1 MQKSSQ
7 ASRPVVQIHPAY
19 PAFFIIGKKGAGKS
33 ALLERMLEVYYR
45 ESYQIMDMNC
55 AADLES
61 LQWVVPGNDGVA
73 YPILVILPL
82 TTQLKIMSPRMIKL
96 EDGREVEAV
105 KTILDTTPL
114 QEIIREAQSER
125 RVIVFSI
132 HYYDSE
138 VNGQKRF
145 AHFIKVFP
153 KVVRDHLPRS
163 MKFAIGLR
171 ELTDLSSNRMLTFAG
186 SGEKESKRSL
196 NYFSRVA
203 RHFRTVLIMDMQ
215 DPESVYSQLVAQEDF
230 ILVKRLNKNHVPDK
244 LRWLQEDIK
253 LKVDYAKHHYML
265 DRLDVVSLD
274 RLTNNSFY
282 CVWPDGDYT
291 LEHYSMP
298 GFKHH
303 ASDDDA
309 LALAGL
315 AIKYLSRADLE
326 ESDTAKIEAIKQ
338 RREEEI
344 QKEKAIIEAIR
355 LHEEEGL
362 TWDEVAIK
370 TGWLVDGKPSGNAV
384 KQAAKR
390 FRARQNTPT

>member
-1 MQKSSQ
+1 MQL
-7 ASRPVVQIHPAY
+7 HPAY
-19 PAFFIIGKKGAGKS
+19 PAYFIIGKKGAGKS
-33 ALLERMLEVYYR
+33 ALLERMLEVYYH
-45 ESYQIMDMNC
+45 EGYQVMDWNC

-61 LQWVVPGNDGVA
+61 LQWCVLGNEGTA
-73 YPILVILPL
+73 YPILVILPI
-82 TTQLKIMSPRMIKL
+82 TTQLIVKNPHRIRL
-96 EDGREVEAV
+96 EDGREVDAV
-105 KTILDTTPL
+105 KTIADTVPL
-114 QEIIREAQSER
+114 QDIIKEAQKEK
-125 RVIVFSI
+125 RVIIFSI

-153 KVVRDHLPRS
+153 KVVRDFMPRS

-253 LKVDYAKHHYML
+253 LRVDYAKHHYML
-265 DRLDVVSLD
+265 DRLDVVSMD

-282 CVWPDGDYT
+282 CVWPDGEYT
-291 LEHYSMP
+291 LEHFSMP
-298 GFKHH
+298 GFRHH

-309 LALAGL
+309 LELAGL
-315 AIKYLSRADLE
+315 SIKYLSKNELA
-326 ESDTAKIEAIKQ
+326 ESDEAKIAAIKQ
-338 RREEEI
+338 RREDEH
-344 QKEKAIIEAIR
+344 QKEKAILEAIR
-355 LHEEEGL
+355 LHEEESL
-362 TWDEVAIK
+362 TWDEVAVK
-370 TGWLVDGKPSGNAV
+370 VGWLVDGKPSGNAV

-390 FRARQNTPT
+390 FRAKQNSPPG